1 MYYKSYTCTKSV
13 LLPLVTV
20 ARMCAEFLWRLILA
34 IARSIFVFLY
44 IHIFHFML
52 FHLFKSQ
59 IYFCLSFVFIY
70 FHCFAF
76 HRYFLLSK
84 FVILFRWM
92 ALLFFSLDARK
103 NLHSLNRL
111 SLVAFV
117 EKKRKKHLADSF
129 FVQHHFLFFFSYC
142 FNDDSLCAVS
152 AASKI
157 SLRIFVCWKRCFF
170 LWMFISYSCF
180 DWMIF
185 SDWKVCALFSSGFEH
200 SQSRREF
207 WVWFT
212 VNGLKRLK

>member
-1 MYYKSYTCTKSV
+1 MCSYTNGFCLNSDLSLLPLSLCECHARKYFQSLRMYYKSYTCTKSV
-13 LLPLVTV
+13 LLSLVTV
-20 ARMCAEFLWRLILA
+20 ARMRAEFLWRLILA

-117 EKKRKKHLADSF
+117 EKKRKKTP
-129 FVQHHFLFFFSYC
+129 
-142 FNDDSLCAVS
+142 
-152 AASKI
+152 
-157 SLRIFVCWKRCFF
+157 RRFF
-170 LWMFISYSCF
+170 LRSTS
-180 DWMIF
+180 F
-185 SDWKVCALFSSGFEH
+185 SVFLLLLF
-200 SQSRREF
+200 
-207 WVWFT
+207 
-212 VNGLKRLK
+212 